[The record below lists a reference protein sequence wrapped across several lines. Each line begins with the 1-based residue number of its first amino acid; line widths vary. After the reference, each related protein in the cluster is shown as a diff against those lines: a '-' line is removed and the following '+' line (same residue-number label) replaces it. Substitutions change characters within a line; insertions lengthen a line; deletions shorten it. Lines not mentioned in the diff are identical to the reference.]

1 MYLYKNIKIN
11 FGYESYNDIF
21 QFLKFIFHKIMD
33 LKKNWHNKFMMN
45 YSFNGLLFP
54 PHKIKIKLF
63 KEDIRR
69 FIGIFNLILY
79 LFVFNKNLD
88 PAKSQDN
95 GLFFFFFLLRGGCC
109 TM

>member
-1 MYLYKNIKIN
+1 
-11 FGYESYNDIF
+11 
-21 QFLKFIFHKIMD
+21 MD
-33 LKKNWHNKFMMN
+33 LKKNWYNKFMMN

-88 PAKSQDN
+88 PAESQDN
-95 GLFFFFFLLRGGCC
+95 GLFLFFIFTSRRLLHNVRQGHSTVAGDGRN
-109 TM
+109 